1 MSENSHN
8 FFSNSL
14 KFFKRLSSSIIPSVT
29 VNGKVLYFFSN
40 SLELSKGFIM
50 YVIPSVMQSL
60 SIILSNIVFNILKN
74 KNKKIETKLK

>member
-1 MSENSHN
+1 
-8 FFSNSL
+8 
-14 KFFKRLSSSIIPSVT
+14 
-29 VNGKVLYFFSN
+29 LYFFSN

-60 SIILSNIVFNILKN
+60 SIILSSIVFNILKN